1 MTVKEYD
8 AMMEAN
14 GTPKVWM
21 VVYAFTC
28 PGLTHS
34 RLFGTEQEARAF
46 ADQCLILVSVGQT
59 WDIWN
64 WTARH
69 SGRVTE

>member
-8 AMMEAN
+8 AMMEAK

-34 RLFGTEQEARAF
+34 RLFATESEARAF
-46 ADQCLILVSVGQT
+46 GERCSILVSLGET

-64 WTARH
+64 WAKRN
-69 SGRVTE
+69 GVVA